1 MTIVPRP
8 NTEHLMRVA
17 CLIHQNVL
25 MRAVIQR
32 VDGAS
37 VEVEGK
43 VIGSFTG
50 PGLLVLI
57 GVSVDDDDSKCAV
70 LADKIWK
77 LRIFESAALKAAGKT
92 VNSDSVEVAAAD
104 ANLPIL
110 AISQFTLFADTS
122 NGRRPTWQQ
131 AARGPQA
138 EPLVENV
145 VKALRDLG
153 AQVETGKFG
162 ADMRISAVCDGPMTV
177 TLEV

>member
-1 MTIVPRP
+1 
-8 NTEHLMRVA
+8 
-17 CLIHQNVL
+17 
-25 MRAVIQR
+25 MRAIVQR
-32 VDGAS
+32 VFGAS
-37 VEVEGK
+37 VAVDNV
-43 VIGSFTG
+43 VIGEFAG

-57 GVSVDDDDSKCAV
+57 GVSVDDDETKCAV

-77 LRIFESAALKAAGKT
+77 LRIFESASLKLAGKK
-92 VNSDSVEVAAAD
+92 VSSDAVEVAAAD
-104 ANLPIL
+104 ALLPIL

-138 EPLVENV
+138 EPLVNDV
-145 VKALRDLG
+145 IRALRDLG
-153 AQVETGKFG
+153 AKVETGKFG

>member
-1 MTIVPRP
+1 
-8 NTEHLMRVA
+8 MRRT
-17 CLIHQNVL
+17 CLIQQNVL
-25 MRAVIQR
+25 MRAVVQR

-43 VIGSFTG
+43 VIGAFTG

-92 VNSDSVEVAAAD
+92 VNSESVEVAAAD

-138 EPLVENV
+138 EPLVEKV
-145 VKALRDLG
+145 VTALRDLG